1 MKSYRSFL
9 YILLIIFVFLAAG
22 CSKKAPAPQP
32 QTELK
37 ICSSLGKEIT
47 ELLVSDFVKQSKA
60 SIKPSIAYV
69 PGGSTEE
76 RFSYITAGGF
86 DCWLGGTSE
95 EYYYANEK
103 ALLESYT
110 SKEAFKIPV
119 ELRNRRNLWT
129 PLYFRHIGIISN
141 KDKLKTLGIYAPT
154 SWDELLNHKLKDE
167 IAIPS
172 YNLGGASFGM
182 LTSIWQLRG
191 KDQALKYAAAFNSQ
205 IPVFTKSTIEA
216 ADMVYTG
223 KKALAIVPLDYAL
236 ELEEKHNHLFASIP
250 NDANRNLI
258 SGIALLR
265 KASNQSTAEGFI
277 DYLLTDASEKLLHNN
292 GYPYLWHVKHYPNN
306 NKRKAL
312 VGQIN
317 VPYDDLAWT
326 STYKSEIIRQWLEA
340 K

>member
-1 MKSYRSFL
+1 MKLYRSFL
-9 YILLIIFVFLAAG
+9 YLLLIVSLVLAGG
-22 CSKKAPAPQP
+22 CSKKTAAPQP

-47 ELLVSDFVKQSKA
+47 ELLVSDFIKQSKS

-76 RFSYITAGGF
+76 RFSYIEKGDF
-86 DCWLGGTSE
+86 DCWLGGTPE

-103 ALLESYT
+103 TLLESYT

-141 KDKLKTLGIYAPT
+141 KNKLRALGIYAPT
-154 SWDELLNHKLKDE
+154 SWDELLNPKLKDE
-167 IAIPS
+167 IVIPS
-172 YNLGGASFGM
+172 YSLGGASFGM

-191 KDQALKYAAAFNSQ
+191 KEQALKYAASFNSQ

-216 ADMVYTG
+216 ADIIYTG
-223 KKALAIVPLDYAL
+223 KKTLAVVPLDYAL
-236 ELEEKHNHLFASIP
+236 ELEEKHSHLFASIP

-265 KASNQSTAEGFI
+265 KAPNHANAEGFI
-277 DYLLTDASEKLLHNN
+277 DYLLTDASEKLLHDN

-306 NKRKAL
+306 NKRRAL
-312 VGQIN
+312 IGHIN

-326 STYKSEIIRQWLEA
+326 STYKNEIIRQWLEA